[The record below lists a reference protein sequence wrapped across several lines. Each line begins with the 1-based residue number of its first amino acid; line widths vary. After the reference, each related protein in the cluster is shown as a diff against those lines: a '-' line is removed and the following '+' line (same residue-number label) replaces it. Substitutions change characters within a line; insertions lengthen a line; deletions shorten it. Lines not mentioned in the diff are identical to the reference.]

1 MIIKTKNYF
10 TMNLLWYIK
19 SLKPRLKD
27 TLILTFSYHR
37 EIIKSEVHL
46 QEEFSVISPCVNIV
60 LVTGHKRYTEI
71 HWLVVIYLVLLTS
84 FLKLQK
90 SFVFIKFIVY
100 FRQILN

>member
-46 QEEFSVISPCVNIV
+46 QEEFCVIGPCVNIE
-60 LVTGHKRYTEI
+60 LVTRDRVQWHVNSHYG
-71 HWLVVIYLVLLTS
+71 VVDITPKVA
-84 FLKLQK
+84 
-90 SFVFIKFIVY
+90 
-100 FRQILN
+100 R